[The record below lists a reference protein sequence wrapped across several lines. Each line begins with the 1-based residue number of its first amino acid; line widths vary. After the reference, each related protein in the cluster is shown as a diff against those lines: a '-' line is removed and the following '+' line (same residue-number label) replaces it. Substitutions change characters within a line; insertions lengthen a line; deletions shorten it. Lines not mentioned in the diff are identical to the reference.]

1 MKVEKLRNTP
11 SDRGALWDSNTTPA
25 VANRH
30 EDDGPSEGCSIKE
43 ELDRTGERNYLRPD
57 RSVVVAEKRKRW
69 PSSSSCSSRK
79 RTTQGREGRRR
90 RAVASPPEA
99 EAIRESSRASKRR
112 RRRRVLGVRRR
123 ARVGRLG
130 YLMASVAGDG
140 LMGHPDPGR
149 ATTRVPRATA
159 AMCRRNNLVSGREG
173 GDLPAKVQ
181 GDGRGTTSKSV
192 PQVHVKRGK

>member
-130 YLMASVAGDG
+130 YLMASRDG
-140 LMGHPDPGR
+140 PPHVCLVR
-149 ATTRVPRATA
+149 RLRCA
-159 AMCRRNNLVSGREG
+159 RRNNLVSGREG

>member
-25 VANRH
+25 VAYRH

-57 RSVVVAEKRKRW
+57 RSVVVAEKRGGQKRKRW

-140 LMGHPDPGR
+140 LMGHPDR
-149 ATTRVPRATA
+149 YDA
-159 AMCRRNNLVSGREG
+159 
-173 GDLPAKVQ
+173 Q
-181 GDGRGTTSKSV
+181 I
-192 PQVHVKRGK
+192 